1 MDLCIVNRLPLRR
14 TVVFHR
20 AGHQAALIDKR
31 SGGQRRYELQLCHVP
46 PRIGTLFLAA
56 FGRQPARALRGFQDV
71 SLVLDFEQ
79 LDALRAS
86 ARMLLELGDGDP
98 LVAQLGD
105 DSVSRGAV
113 ACLLAALHPA
123 LVAATLM
130 RVVTEARN
138 GRTLRA
144 TISVVKCDDRPAQG
158 YLSTAAE
165 TVSARVSAQHRVGD
179 EEHPK

>member
-1 MDLCIVNRLPLRR
+1 MDLCILNRLPLRR
-14 TVVFHR
+14 TVVFQR
-20 AGHQAALIDKR
+20 AGHQAAFIDKR
-31 SGGQRRYELQLCHVP
+31 SGGQRRYELQLCHVA
-46 PRIGTLFLAA
+46 PRVGTLFLAA
-56 FGRQPARALRGFQDV
+56 FGRSRARALRGFQNV
-71 SLVLDFEQ
+71 TLVLDFEQ

-86 ARMLLELGDGDP
+86 ARMLLEAGDGDP

-105 DSVSRGAV
+105 GSVSRGAI

-123 LVAATLM
+123 LVAATLVRM
-130 RVVTEARN
+130 VSDARG
-138 GRTLRA
+138 GRAFRA
-144 TISVVKCDDRPAQG
+144 AVSVQACDDRPAQG